1 MTAEQIL
8 KLVEAGYTKAEIN
21 NMISTGDP
29 TPFVNVS
36 STTPEAEPATEQ
48 DPQPAGDVSE
58 VKTTVKE
65 PEETKTEP
73 DPLEGIKAQIAEL
86 TNTLGAISKAVIS
99 PTLDNVKPLGAEDV
113 IVKFFKEV

>member
-8 KLVEAGYTKAEIN
+8 KLVEAGYTKAEITS
-21 NMISTGDP
+21 MISTGDP
-29 TPFVNVS
+29 EPVVNM
-36 STTPEAEPATEQ
+36 TTHTPEAEPAAKQ

-58 VKTTVKE
+58 VKAPVKE
-65 PEETKTEP
+65 PEEIKADP

-99 PTLDNVKPLGAEDV
+99 PALDNVKPLGAEDV

>member
-8 KLVEAGYTKAEIN
+8 KLVEAGFTKAEITT
-21 NMISTGDP
+21 MISTGDP
-29 TPFVNVS
+29 APAVNVS
-36 STTPEAEPATEQ
+36 STTPEAEPAEK

-58 VKTTVKE
+58 VKAPVKE
-65 PEETKTEP
+65 PEEIKEEP
-73 DPLEGIKAQIAEL
+73 DPLDGIKAQIAEL

-99 PTLDNVKPLGAEDV
+99 PALDNVKPLGAEDV